1 MGDTDFRVVIPARHA
16 STRLPGK
23 PLLVLSG
30 RTMLQHVYERALR
43 SGAAE
48 VLIATDDE
56 RIQRVAEDFGA
67 TVCMTGSAH
76 QSGTERLGE
85 VVQRLGWGEHTIVV
99 NVQGDEPLIPPS
111 LIALAARDLAEHP
124 DAVVATLAHPC
135 ASELELQD
143 PNVVK
148 LVLDRDGFALYFSR
162 APIPF
167 RRDTDSSVA
176 RPMLRHIGL
185 YAYRAGF
192 LSRYRHME
200 PSPLEHEE
208 KLEQLRVL
216 WHGLKIHVGMTDEMP
231 GPGVDTADDLVRVA
245 SMLEQ
250 AG

>member
-23 PLLVLSG
+23 PLLMLAG
-30 RTMLQHVYERALR
+30 RTMLQHVYERALQ

-56 RIQRVAEDFGA
+56 RIRSVAEDFGA
-67 TVCMTGSAH
+67 TVCMTGSTH
-76 QSGTERLGE
+76 QSGTERIGE
-85 VVQRLGWGEHTIVV
+85 VVQRLGWEENTIVV

-111 LIALAARDLAEHP
+111 LIALAALDLANHP
-124 DAVVATLAHPC
+124 DAAVATLAHPC
-135 ASELELQD
+135 ASEQELHD

-162 APIPF
+162 APLPF
-167 RRDTDSSVA
+167 RRDAGSNVA

-192 LSRYRHME
+192 LSRYRHLE

-216 WHGLKIHVGMTDEMP
+216 WHGLRIHVGLADEMP
-231 GPGVDTADDLVRVA
+231 GPGVDTADDLARA
-245 SMLEQ
+245 ARLLEQ
-250 AG
+250 GG